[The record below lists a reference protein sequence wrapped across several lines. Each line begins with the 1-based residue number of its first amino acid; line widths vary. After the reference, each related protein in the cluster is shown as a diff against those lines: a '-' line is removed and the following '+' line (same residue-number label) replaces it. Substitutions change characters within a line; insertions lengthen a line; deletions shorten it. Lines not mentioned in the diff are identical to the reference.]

1 MREGIQGGQLQLL
14 SDEQVEGI
22 HEGALEILERIGLM
36 VESEEVHDML
46 EEAGA
51 DVDREEEIVKFP
63 PSLVTECLEEAPRS
77 IRLSARNPENDLMM
91 EPERSYVGSCTGPP
105 HVYDWEEGEERAP
118 QREDITKGVKL
129 QNELSNLDMTWA
141 MFSLR
146 DDPMLG
152 FVDQYELLKNNEKHS
167 CMYSYYGTELTEKL
181 VEMIELVAE
190 EEDVTNKN
198 LVTMYNEPV
207 SPLCLRRETLDSLLV
222 WTDAGLPLISS
233 PMPDM
238 GATGPMTIAG
248 TAAQGL
254 AESLGGIV
262 VGQLNNPGT
271 PMLMGSLPVPMDMRL
286 GSHCYFHAERM
297 FYQSFTAQWARKYD
311 LPVFGTGGVSDSYG
325 ADYQLG
331 AETAVSLYG
340 SVLTGQNLIHDLAI
354 IGSGYR
360 NSFEVLTLLDEMVGM
375 VRRVTENFEVNDDTL
390 AIDVIEEVGHGE
402 TFLSKAHTREH
413 GRKELF
419 MPDLMKKR
427 EQANWDFNVAM
438 EDAHE
443 QVQDLVEG
451 ADPKPLPEGVD
462 EELQS
467 IMDEAEQLGKELDKL

>member
-1 MREGIQGGQLQLL
+1 
-14 SDEQVEGI
+14 
-22 HEGALEILERIGLM
+22 
-36 VESEEVHDML
+36 
-46 EEAGA
+46 
-51 DVDREEEIVKFP
+51 
-63 PSLVTECLEEAPRS
+63 
-77 IRLSARNPENDLMM
+77 
-91 EPERSYVGSCTGPP
+91 
-105 HVYDWEEGEERAP
+105 
-118 QREDITKGVKL
+118 
-129 QNELSNLDMTWA
+129 
-141 MFSLR
+141 
-146 DDPMLG
+146 
-152 FVDQYELLKNNEKHS
+152 
-167 CMYSYYGTELTEKL
+167 
-181 VEMIELVAE
+181 
-190 EEDVTNKN
+190 
-198 LVTMYNEPV
+198 
-207 SPLCLRRETLDSLLV
+207 
-222 WTDAGLPLISS
+222 
-233 PMPDM
+233 
-238 GATGPMTIAG
+238 
-248 TAAQGL
+248 
-254 AESLGGIV
+254 
-262 VGQLNNPGT
+262 
-271 PMLMGSLPVPMDMRL
+271 MGSLPVPMDMRL

>member
-1 MREGIQGGQLQLL
+1 MREGIKGGQLQLC

-22 HEGALEILERIGLM
+22 HEGALEILERIGMKIENERAL
-36 VESEEVHDML
+36 DL
-46 EEAGA
+46 LDEAGA
-51 DVDREEEIVKFP
+51 DVNREDEIVKFP
-63 PSLVTECLEEAPRS
+63 PSLVNECIDEAPRS
-77 IRLSARNPENDLMM
+77 FRLAARDPENDFML
-91 EPERSYVGSCTGPP
+91 EPERSYVGSCSGPP
-105 HVYDWEEGEERAP
+105 HVYDYEAGDERAP
-118 QREDITKGVKL
+118 TREDLVESIKL
-129 QNELSNLDMTWA
+129 QSQLPNIDMSWA
-141 MFSLR
+141 MYTLR

-152 FVDQYELLKNNEKHS
+152 FINLYELLSNNDKHS
-167 CMYSYYGTELTEKL
+167 CVLSYYGGDLTEKL
-181 VEMIELVAE
+181 VDMVELVAE
-190 EEDVTNKN
+190 EEDVTNKH

-207 SPLCLRRETLDSLLV
+207 SPLCLMRGALESQFA
-222 WTDAGLPLISS
+222 WTDAGLPLLSS

-262 VGQLNNPGT
+262 IGQLNNPGT

-297 FYQSFTAQWARKYD
+297 FYQSFTAQWARKYGM
-311 LPVFGTGGVSDSYG
+311 PVFGTGGVSDSYG
-325 ADYQLG
+325 ADYQNG
-331 AETAVSLYG
+331 AETAISLYG
-340 SVLTGQNLIHDLAI
+340 SILAGQNLIHDLGV

-360 NSFEVLTLLDEMVGM
+360 NSLEVLTLLDEMVGM
-375 VRRVTENFEVNDDTL
+375 AKRVTENFEVNDDTL

-427 EQANWDFNVAM
+427 EQANWSFNAAA
-438 EDAHE
+438 DAAHE
-443 QVQDLVEG
+443 RVRDLVES
-451 ADPKPLPEGVD
+451 ADPKPLPEHVD

-467 IMDEAEQLGKELDKL
+467 IMDDAEGMSKEVDMV